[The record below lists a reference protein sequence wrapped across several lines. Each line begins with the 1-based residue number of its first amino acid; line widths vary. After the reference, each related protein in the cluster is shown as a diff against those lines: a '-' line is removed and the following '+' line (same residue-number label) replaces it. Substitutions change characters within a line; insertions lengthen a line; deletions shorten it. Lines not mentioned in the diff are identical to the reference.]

1 MNKYNKDI
9 VEKWKRGEVAL
20 EVDYNKLDEI
30 NTFFKELN
38 PRNLTITN
46 KYFKYLVR
54 MSATENIFWH
64 HQNETKLP
72 IITMK
77 DLIMKEQEIE
87 FKNQNFDGL
96 AAGPGN
102 Q

>member
-46 KYFKYLVR
+46 KYFKY
-54 MSATENIFWH
+54 F
-64 HQNETKLP
+64 P
-72 IITMK
+72 IYQMLSGNPK
-77 DLIMKEQEIE
+77 DLIITNLETLEEYQTSKSV
-87 FKNQNFDGL
+87 
-96 AAGPGN
+96 
-102 Q
+102 